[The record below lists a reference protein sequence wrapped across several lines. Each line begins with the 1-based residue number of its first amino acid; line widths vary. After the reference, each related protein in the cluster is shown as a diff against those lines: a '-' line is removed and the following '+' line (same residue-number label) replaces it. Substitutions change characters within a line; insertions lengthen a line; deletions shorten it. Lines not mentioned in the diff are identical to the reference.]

1 MEARVE
7 LESCYAVRIDDE
19 DINKEEHSEY
29 KCRSMKAIRHAD
41 SVWTS
46 LAGSIKS
53 VRAVVESRHIY

>member
-41 SVWTS
+41 SVMDIT
-46 LAGSIKS
+46 GRK
-53 VRAVVESRHIY
+53 H